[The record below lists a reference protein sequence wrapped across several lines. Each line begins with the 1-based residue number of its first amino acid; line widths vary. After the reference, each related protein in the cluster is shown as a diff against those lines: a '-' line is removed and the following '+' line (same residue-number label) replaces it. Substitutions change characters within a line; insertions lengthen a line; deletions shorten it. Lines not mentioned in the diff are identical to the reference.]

1 MRSTFEVVPP
11 DGRMAWLLPAIGLA
25 TALVGIALAAR
36 EEPRAWFLLAPI
48 GLACGAIA
56 WSLQRRSVAI
66 DGDTLRIAA
75 GLNSATIPLDTL
87 DRASARIVDL
97 EREPGLR
104 PLFKTFGTS
113 MPGYQAGHFRLRDRS
128 RGFLLLTSR
137 RKVLVLQERDGRR
150 ILLSLVRPQALIDA
164 LDKGAARGQR

>member
-137 RKVLVLQERDGRR
+137 RKVLVLHERDGRR

-164 LDKGAARGQR
+164 LGKGAARGQR

>member
-36 EEPRAWFLLAPI
+36 EEPRVWFLLAPI
-48 GLACGAIA
+48 GFACGAIA

-104 PLFKTFGTS
+104 PLFKTFGTT

-137 RKVLVLQERDGRR
+137 RKVLVLHERDGRR

-164 LDKGAARGQR
+164 LAKGAARGQR

>member
-36 EEPRAWFLLAPI
+36 EEPRAWFLPAPI

-56 WSLQRRSVAI
+56 WSLQRRSVTI

-87 DRASARIVDL
+87 DRASAGIVDL

-128 RGFLLLTSR
+128 RGLLLLTSR
-137 RKVLVLQERDGRR
+137 RKVLVLHERDGRR

-164 LDKGAARGQR
+164 LAKGAARGQR